1 MSRSSENVQTFHVG
15 DDIYINRG
23 AYRGSGQVVGVESS
37 FIYTVVTN
45 IPVDTMMRLSSGEM
59 ELMAPPPEEEPL
71 SGNPNEDDVLNIDGD
86 EFTYYG
92 TIIGECYHYHNQV
105 DAEKVRTERRND
117 NWMVPCCEGCY
128 DPNNRPCRFCFQ
140 VECICQEMED
150 ARSY

>member
-1 MSRSSENVQTFHVG
+1 MSESANNAPTFNVGNNIRITQGT
-15 DDIYINRG
+15 
-23 AYRGSGQVVGVESS
+23 YRGSGQVLSVESTVM
-37 FIYTVVTN
+37 YTVATN
-45 IPVDTMMRLSSGEM
+45 IPVNGIMHLSPGEM
-59 ELMAPPPEEEPL
+59 ELIPPPEEEPL

-92 TIIGECYHYHNQV
+92 TIIGECYHCHNQV
-105 DAEKVRTERRND
+105 DAEEVRTERRND